1 MNWAALLVTSLL
13 LSFPFAQKA
22 KADGLDDVQQQFE
35 AGNYSVAMSTLRA
48 LVSQDPNNAQQ
59 HYWLGRCYYE
69 VRDYKNSVAEL
80 EKATQLAPNS
90 SVNHDWLGR
99 AYGAV
104 ADQEHSFLLA
114 RKVKK
119 EFQTAVQMDPS
130 NIDARRDL
138 QEYLLDAPWIVG
150 GSKEGALEQAE
161 ESAKIDAVQGHLAK
175 AEYQTAI
182 GKADLAVEEYNAALS
197 MKPKSIDAYLE
208 VANYYGRL
216 GNGAELTTLV
226 EDARAV
232 SPKDPRLPFYTGVA
246 HIMSGTNFP
255 LAEESL
261 KSYLASS
268 PDRSDWPP
276 HSMARF
282 WLGQLYE
289 KQGNKMAAAE
299 QYREAI
305 GLDSTNKE
313 AEKALSRIAK
323 SLH

>member
-1 MNWAALLVTSLL
+1 MNWAALLAASLL
-13 LSFPFAQKA
+13 LSFPFAQKT

-35 AGNYSVAMSTLRA
+35 AGNYSVAMTTLRA

-69 VRDYKNSVAEL
+69 VRDYKDSVAEL
-80 EKATQLAPNS
+80 EKATQLAPQS
-90 SVNHDWLGR
+90 SANHQWLGR

-104 ADQEHSFLLA
+104 ADQERSFLLA

-119 EFQTAVQMDPS
+119 EFQAAVQADPS

-150 GSKEGALEQAE
+150 GSKDGALEQANE
-161 ESAKIDAVQGHLAK
+161 IAKIDAVQGHLAK
-175 AEYQTAI
+175 AQYQAAI
-182 GKADLAVEEYNAALS
+182 GKADLAIEEYNAALS
-197 MKPKSIDAYLE
+197 MKPKSVDVYLE
-208 VANYYGRL
+208 IANYYGKL
-216 GNGAELTTLV
+216 GNGAQLTAMV
-226 EDARAV
+226 ESARDVA
-232 SPKDPRLPFYTGVA
+232 PKDPRLPFYNGVA
-246 HIMSGTNFP
+246 HIMTGTDFP
-255 LAEESL
+255 LAEQSL

-276 HSMARF
+276 HSTARF

-313 AEKALSRIAK
+313 AKKALSRIEK